1 MFHEYEGYIITLDRY
16 KSITYNWF
24 IYKNQY
30 IKNGCFSSILRSNSD
45 HVHLKP
51 ITKKYY
57 PH

>member
-30 IKNGCFSSILRSNSD
+30 IKNGCFSSILRS
-45 HVHLKP
+45 K
-51 ITKKYY
+51 
-57 PH
+57 